1 MLAACTTRAFGAAPD
16 MAPREAATAP
26 RGVPPARP
34 PKRSLWWTVHH
45 WLGLKL
51 SLFMTF
57 ILLTGTLA
65 VFAHELD
72 WLFDADI
79 RVAPRSEPHAS
90 WGAWAAAVQGAEPN
104 GTIVAIAHPIDPW
117 FAAQATV
124 ARGPD
129 QRVFVYVNPWTAEV
143 QGTGPWFNIHRFF
156 RNTHRHL
163 MLPVK
168 YGVPIVCS
176 LAFVLIASLVTGL
189 VAYKKFWRGF
199 GRVPRWRAG
208 RAGELRRFTGE
219 AHRFMALW
227 SLWFVALIAATGV
240 WYLVEE
246 LGGEAPPLPRP
257 ERKTEAAQPV
267 GAELDRLLAAAQASY
282 PELRVRGLSFPED
295 GGRGLN
301 VQGQARAVLVR
312 ERANAVW
319 VEPATGEVLGQAR
332 GEDLGLHQRISE
344 MADPL
349 HFGSWGGLTT
359 KVVWFVFGAA
369 LTGLSVTGVM
379 IYSLR
384 LKRAEMAGAGRRGS
398 VRKVWDG
405 MGPFAYPAVALILIS
420 LALTPMAMSGG
431 G

>member
-1 MLAACTTRAFGAAPD
+1 MTAVAARDAD
-16 MAPREAATAP
+16 L
-26 RGVPPARP
+26 ARP
-34 PKRSLWWTVHH
+34 AKAKGRSLWWTVHH

-90 WGAWAAAVQGAEPN
+90 WGAWAGAVKAAEPE
-104 GTIVAIAHPIDPW
+104 GTITSIAYPIDPW

-124 ARGPD
+124 ERAPGK
-129 QRVFVYVNPWTAEV
+129 RVYVYVNPWTAEV
-143 QGTGPWFNIHRFF
+143 QGTGAWFNIHRFF

-176 LAFVLIASLVTGL
+176 LAFVLIVSLVTGL

-199 GRVPRWRAG
+199 MRVPRWRAG
-208 RAGELRRFTGE
+208 RDGELRRFTGDV
-219 AHRFMALW
+219 HRFMALW
-227 SLWFVALIAATGV
+227 SLWFVALIAATSV
-240 WYLVEE
+240 WYFVEE
-246 LGGEAPPLPRP
+246 LGGEAPSLPRP
-257 ERKTEAAQPV
+257 EQTTDAAQTV
-267 GAELDRLLAAAQASY
+267 GPELDRLIASAQGAY
-282 PELRVRGLSFPED
+282 PELRVRQVSFPED
-295 GGRGLN
+295 GGRGLV
-301 VQGQARAVLVR
+301 VQGQARALLVR
-312 ERANAVW
+312 DRANAVW
-319 VEPATGEVLGQAR
+319 VDPASREVLREAT
-332 GEDLGLHQRISE
+332 GEDLGVHQRISE

-349 HFGSWGGLTT
+349 HFGVWGGFVT
-359 KVVWFVFGAA
+359 KVIWFVFGLA
-369 LTGLSVTGVM
+369 LTGLSVSGVM

-384 LKRAEMAGAGRRGS
+384 LKRSDAATSQRSYA
-398 VRKVWDG
+398 RKIWDG
-405 MGPFAYPAVALILIS
+405 MGPFAYPATALILIS
-420 LALTPMAMSGG
+420 LALTPMAMAGG